1 MSLEELVA
9 NLKVDDKGRL
19 VLRGVR
25 MLFITRDF
33 IVALQKTAEEILGP
47 MGAAALLYR
56 AGLATAHGLAQT
68 IAETEG
74 LKGFEVLDR
83 FLELSGLTGWWGRF
97 EVLERSE
104 EPVKAVVRLYNTVA
118 EEWGNV
124 GRAVC
129 HLPRG
134 CIAGVLKFVAESLGR
149 EVDVRAQETAC
160 MAKGDPYCEI
170 VAEEAR

>member
-1 MSLEELVA
+1 MLDMVMRLSLEELVA

-74 LKGFEVLDR
+74 LKG
-83 FLELSGLTGWWGRF
+83 F